1 MKLCLSLL
9 TVLLIIVSCQIH
21 ENSKPLSF
29 SLPLKRRSEVIQ
41 LPTLNHET
49 LLKEDQETN
58 KWTPLLKNNPRF
70 GIAQTVDIN
79 LTNSGFWEEIKNEG
93 RLWRLKIVSK
103 DAFYTNLIFS
113 IFKIPFGAKLWVYN
127 DDRSVVLGSFTSRN
141 NKLNGKFSTSPLRG
155 DSFWIEYFEPL
166 NFLGYGEISLKKV
179 IHGYK
184 DIYSMNISGECN
196 INVKCGIA
204 RKYEKSSR
212 SVVTLMTSEG
222 TKFCTGTLI
231 NNLQKDSRQLLLTAS
246 HCLNPE
252 FKDDVHTWIAV
263 FQYES
268 TECQRNVGYH
278 LNFTASGMKLL
289 SQKTSTDLLLLEIV
303 EPIPKEYN
311 AYLSGFNAEEIL
323 KSRYVYGIHH
333 PSGDIKKFSKS
344 SIPLSSFNYQDSSN
358 SHWKVNKWENGTTEP
373 GSSGSALFNDN
384 EEIIGQLTGGS
395 ASCYN
400 KDGFD
405 IYGKLSL
412 SIQIDKSLSE
422 HLKTSNVL
430 KVGGME
436 LIPSKNEE
444 NCKYSCSFFNNSE
457 CEKKCK

>member
-1 MKLCLSLL
+1 MSKKCWIPFELYSFWNE
-9 TVLLIIVSCQIH
+9 II
-21 ENSKPLSF
+21 K
-29 SLPLKRRSEVIQ
+29 
-41 LPTLNHET
+41 
-49 LLKEDQETN
+49 
-58 KWTPLLKNNPRF
+58 
-70 GIAQTVDIN
+70 
-79 LTNSGFWEEIKNEG
+79 
-93 RLWRLKIVSK
+93 SK
-103 DAFYTNLIFS
+103 DF
-113 IFKIPFGAKLWVYN
+113 P
-127 DDRSVVLGSFTSRN
+127 
-141 NKLNGKFSTSPLRG
+141 
-155 DSFWIEYFEPL
+155 
-166 NFLGYGEISLKKV
+166 
-179 IHGYK
+179 
-184 DIYSMNISGECN
+184 
-196 INVKCGIA
+196 
-204 RKYEKSSR
+204 
-212 SVVTLMTSEG
+212 
-222 TKFCTGTLI
+222 
-231 NNLQKDSRQLLLTAS
+231 
-246 HCLNPE
+246 
-252 FKDDVHTWIAV
+252 
-263 FQYES
+263 
-268 TECQRNVGYH
+268 
-278 LNFTASGMKLL
+278 
-289 SQKTSTDLLLLEIV
+289 TDLLLLEIV

-412 SIQIDKSLSE
+412 SIQIDKSFSE